1 MFSPTHWL
9 HVVKIRQCYQGFSS
23 RYASPLGDLVYPSSF
38 NPGLEVYNPRVR
50 PYQGQGPVRVTVNVY
65 VRAIEDIDPAKNTIK
80 IQMTF
85 RDDS

>member
-1 MFSPTHWL
+1 M
-9 HVVKIRQCYQGFSS
+9 
-23 RYASPLGDLVYPSSF
+23 YPSSF

-80 IQMTF
+80 LQITF
-85 RDDS
+85 RDDTYMTSAVRLIVISQIEAK